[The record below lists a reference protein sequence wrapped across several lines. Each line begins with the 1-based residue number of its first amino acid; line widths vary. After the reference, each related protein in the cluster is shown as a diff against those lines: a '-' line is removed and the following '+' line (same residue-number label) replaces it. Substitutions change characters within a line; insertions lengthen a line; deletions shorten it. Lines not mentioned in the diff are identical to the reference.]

1 MTNYGISIYFYVEIH
16 YVKIQ
21 QNTSYTSMPT
31 SMDIIGYLW
40 CFFLDKLQDFWHF
53 KDHLHSR
60 AQWSTR
66 GSQDR
71 LRRHPLQRWRR
82 CVVTRSQ
89 FFSEAKWKCSWNSRL
104 SPFFSEFPLYSLE
117 VFSMPETSSFPWVN
131 HEISGVDNF
140 SLNFTLSNIVWL
152 VEPTPLKNDGVSWDY
167 YFQYMEKK
175 SKPPT
180 SCPFLG
186 DTWW

>member
-1 MTNYGISIYFYVEIH
+1 MFQSMTNYGISIYF

-21 QNTSYTSMPT
+21 QNTSYTSMST
-31 SMDIIGYLW
+31 SMDIYGVFFPTNSRISDISRITSTAGLNGRLAGLRIGFGDTPFSDDVVASW
-40 CFFLDKLQDFWHF
+40 PGHEFFPRQN
-53 KDHLHSR
+53 
-60 AQWSTR
+60 
-66 GSQDR
+66 
-71 LRRHPLQRWRR
+71 
-82 CVVTRSQ
+82 
-89 FFSEAKWKCSWNSRL
+89 EAKWFFSWNSRL

-152 VEPTPLKNDGVSWDY
+152 VEPTPLKNMSQLGLLFPIY
-167 YFQYMEKK
+167 GKK

>member
-1 MTNYGISIYFYVEIH
+1 MLRSNKTHHTHLCQHLWISMVFFFRQTPGFLTFQGSPPQQGSMVDSRVSGSASETPPSAMTS
-16 YVKIQ
+16 
-21 QNTSYTSMPT
+21 
-31 SMDIIGYLW
+31 
-40 CFFLDKLQDFWHF
+40 
-53 KDHLHSR
+53 
-60 AQWSTR
+60 
-66 GSQDR
+66 
-71 LRRHPLQRWRR
+71 LRRDP
-82 CVVTRSQ
+82 VTN
-89 FFSEAKWKCSWNSRL
+89 FFRGKMRQNEAKWFFSWNSRL
-104 SPFFSEFPLYSLE
+104 SPFFSEFSLYSLE

-152 VEPTPLKNDGVSWDY
+152 VEPTPLKNMSQLGLLFPIY
-167 YFQYMEKK
+167 GKK